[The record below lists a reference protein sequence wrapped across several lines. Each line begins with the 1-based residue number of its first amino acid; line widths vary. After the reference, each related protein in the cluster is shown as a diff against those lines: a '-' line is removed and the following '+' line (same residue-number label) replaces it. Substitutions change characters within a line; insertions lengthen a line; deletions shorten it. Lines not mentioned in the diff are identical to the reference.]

1 MSKLRIGGWS
11 PRNINPLSQDEKAGL
26 TIPQIL
32 SISTN
37 SSLPIPSEGTIN
49 RLIKEKT
56 KINSFIVALSQE
68 KFRGSGKLVLTNKQH
83 IKRYTSRVFSLKENY
98 IITQIKIKQGKGLN
112 LNKIK
117 IPSFGSYLYG
127 DLTTKG
133 KLYKKY
139 NKEVTLNSLDSNV
152 TKTPKFNIT
161 YLNHSPFNN
170 KGCIMTMDSI
180 ELKILQSYTAK
191 KRTAE
196 KPNIRENIKISKNRI
211 VIDNNSSL
219 TQSRKNQILNVLEG
233 KIPQVNETT
242 KKVFFDYDEESET
255 FKLRDNLPLLNL
267 DQQGFTNLFKSYILR
282 DRFISEKIFG
292 NIVQDL
298 NLDGGNAYLTL
309 SPEYTLNQIN
319 VLFFMILYELKI
331 DKFNEVQ
338 YFIYENLLNKVFYA
352 IKNEDISFDEKNILK
367 NPKIY
372 DTISKTNFDN
382 AYKSNFLKNKFL
394 NRRNHLGYYEY
405 KDKLTQEEYNKIPV
419 EIREIYK
426 QINKDAVKEILT
438 KIYYMSTYIKKLTRD
453 VFIAFPLGNELEIV
467 VNRKIFDL

>member
-37 SSLPIPSEGTIN
+37 PRLPIPDAETIN

-56 KINSFIVALSQE
+56 KINSFIVALS
-68 KFRGSGKLVLTNKQH
+68 KNKIINFRGSGKLVLEDKQH
-83 IKRYTSRVFSLKENY
+83 IKRYTSRVFSLRGNY
-98 IITQIKIKQGKGLN
+98 IIKELSLKQDLN
-112 LNKIK
+112 EIK

-133 KLYKKY
+133 KLYNIY
-139 NKEVTLNSLDSNV
+139 NKEVSLASLNNNL
-152 TKTPKFNIT
+152 TEIPKFNIT
-161 YLNHSPFNN
+161 YLNHSDFNK

-180 ELKILQSYTAK
+180 ELKILQSYTVK
-191 KRTAE
+191 KRTTE

-211 VIDNNSSL
+211 VIDNNSSI
-219 TQSRKNQILNVLEG
+219 TQSRKNEILNVLEG

-242 KKVFFDYDEESET
+242 KTVFFDYDEESET
-255 FKLRDNLPLLNL
+255 FQLRDKLPLLNL
-267 DQQGFTNLFKSYILR
+267 DKQDFTNLFESYISR

-309 SPEYTLNQIN
+309 SPVYTLNQIN
-319 VLFFMILYELKI
+319 LLFFMILYELKI
-331 DKFNEVQ
+331 DLFNEVE

-372 DTISKTNFDN
+372 NFISNPKNDN
-382 AYKSNFLKNKFL
+382 YYKSQFIKNKFI
-394 NRRNHLGYYEY
+394 NRRSHLGYYEY

-426 QINKDAVKEILT
+426 QINTDAVKEILT
-438 KIYYMSTYIKKLTRD
+438 KIYYMSTYIKNITND
-453 VFIAFPLGNELEIV
+453 VFIAYPLENELEIV